1 MIRMTRRKAYAAGIA
16 AMLLV
21 GFAAVAA
28 DAARSVPGDLTYGL
42 KQAFVELRIATVP
55 SGTKRAQEYLDNTD
69 TKIAELERLLQQQ
82 ASVDLIAEAA
92 ERVLRSDR
100 NVQAELA
107 GLRSR
112 GAPEESLEKVE
123 ARAAASHRHRQRQLG
138 PATSRLQGP
147 SRESVRRALESN
159 PLGTVVSET
168 DKALPPLLP
177 GP

>member
-1 MIRMTRRKAYAAGIA
+1 MTRRKVYVAGIA

-21 GFAAVAA
+21 GSAVVAA

-42 KQAFVELRIATVP
+42 KQAFVELRIATAP
-55 SGTKRAQEYLDNTD
+55 RGTERAQEYLENTD
-69 TKIAELERLLQQQ
+69 TKIAELERLLQRQ

-107 GLRSR
+107 GLRLQGVS
-112 GAPEESLEKVE
+112 EESLEKVK
-123 ARAAASHRHRQRQLG
+123 ARAAASHRDRQRQLG
-138 PATSRLQGP
+138 PATARLQGP
-147 SRESVRRALESN
+147 SRESVRRALESD
-159 PLGTVVSET
+159 PLGGVVSET

-177 GP
+177 GS